1 MPFRDPANH
10 PLAWSHLAGREVSTW
25 SEEWK
30 HECEI
35 AHLASLPPGKHNE
48 LLDGVTG
55 SADRDQRG
63 IKGALGEAAV
73 AKLRAEIERYGKL
86 KRPA

>member
-1 MPFRDPANH
+1 MPWPPANP
-10 PLAWSHLAGREVSTW
+10 PLAFSHLAGREVSTW

-35 AHLASLPPGKHNE
+35 AYLAGMPIAKRNE

-55 SADRDQRG
+55 GERDQRG
-63 IKGALGEAAV
+63 IKGARGPEQVAV
-73 AKLRAEIERYGKL
+73 LRAEIARYEAARTSGH
-86 KRPA
+86 